1 MPAHDPLASSSADN
15 YFASMS
21 AIQATDANR
30 QFSRM
35 LREVGEGQS
44 YTITS
49 HGRPVARLVPVSGAA
64 RDGARAALLAGL
76 RAQAAVDIGP
86 VTRDELYER

>member
-1 MPAHDPLASSSADN
+1 
-15 YFASMS
+15 MS

-49 HGRPVARLVPVSGAA
+49 HGRPVAKLVPAGDAA
-64 RDGARAALLAGL
+64 RDGARAALLTQL
-76 RAQAAVDIGP
+76 RAQEAVDIGR